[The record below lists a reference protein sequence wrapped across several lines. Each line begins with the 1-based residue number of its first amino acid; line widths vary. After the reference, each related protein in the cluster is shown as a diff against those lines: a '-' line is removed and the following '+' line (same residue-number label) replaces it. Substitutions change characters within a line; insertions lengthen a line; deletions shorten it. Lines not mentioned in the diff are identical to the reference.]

1 MKSALLSTASPVNAY
16 ADAEEK
22 EEGGEEAKRFSALMD
37 MIADACSKMDE
48 GSKRMDARMDSFEEK
63 LTKAEADRA
72 DSAKKDED
80 EEEKKE
86 EAKADE
92 DEKKEAEEKAKAD
105 ADEMAD
111 DKARKDAE
119 DKEKT
124 EKEEKEKAEADS
136 VIISRAELDKIR
148 ADITAIHARA
158 PQIISDS
165 DRERFASIQEKAEPV
180 FQTFGD
186 RAPAPLEGETPTQY
200 KRRLGTK
207 MQSHSLRWKDARL
220 SAIADDNILDV
231 ALDQIYADAISIGR
245 RGADV
250 PAGNL
255 RPRETRTAAGHT
267 RIEWAGDTK
276 VLTGMFSGHLQRAGA
291 AV

>member
-1 MKSALLSTASPVNAY
+1 MKSALLSTASRSIPVIDTTAY
-16 ADAEEK
+16 ADAEDK

-63 LTKAEADRA
+63 LSKAEADRA

-105 ADEMAD
+105 EDEMAA

-119 DKEKT
+119 DKEAEEK
-124 EKEEKEKAEADS
+124 KEEAKADS
-136 VIISRAELDKIR
+136 VTISRAELDKIR

-200 KRRLGTK
+200 KRRLGGK
-207 MQSHSLRWKDARL
+207 MQSHSTKWKDARL
-220 SAIADDNILDV
+220 SAIGDDNALDV
-231 ALDQIYADAISIGR
+231 VLDQIYADAISIGK

-250 PAGNL
+250 AKGHL
-255 RPRETRTAAGHT
+255 RAIKTVTEAGHI
-267 RIEWAGDTK
+267 RIEHIGDPSVMTA
-276 VLTGMFSGHLQRAGA
+276 MFSGNMQRA
-291 AV
+291 